1 MSTRYSTVTY
11 KEILDQVLS
20 DLRDPRLTNLPTKV
34 VVRHIN
40 EAQEQIC
47 KWMGIEYQQDLR
59 LITGQTDYYF
69 ADSTGIT
76 GTGTLSSV
84 GTAITGVGTSFLSQF
99 VAGSKLH
106 ISGQTVIVKSVT
118 SDLACVSETALS
130 PAMPAGTPFTFDGK
144 ASEITTEMRSIKDT
158 ERLEGSY
165 VRSMDITGRGQMV
178 KLKVIEGFPV
188 STSYDTPS
196 DLTIGRKV
204 GGRYVQFHP
213 PPEAS
218 KTITVYGYLVV
229 NPFLHKDD
237 ALTDNI
243 SLGQEWT
250 KAIRHY
256 LEGVLRG
263 SYLNDEKAKAQSF
276 GQFGSDMRQTQRSM
290 AGKTVISIDYE

>member
-1 MSTRYSTVTY
+1 MGTRYSTVTY

-40 EAQEQIC
+40 DAQEQIC

-118 SDLACVSETALS
+118 SDTACVSETALS
-130 PAMPAGTPFTFDGK
+130 PAMPASTPFTFDGR
-144 ASEITTEMRSIKDT
+144 ASEITTEMRSIKDA

-165 VRSMDITGRGQMV
+165 VRSTDITGRSQMV

-188 STSYDTPS
+188 STNYDTPS

-204 GGRYVQFHP
+204 GGRYVAFHP
-213 PPEAS
+213 PPDS
-218 KTITVYGYLVV
+218 DKTITVYGYLVI

-243 SLGQEWT
+243 ILGQEWAAT
-250 KAIRHY
+250 IRHY
-256 LEGVLRG
+256 LAAMLKG
-263 SYLNDEKAKAQSF
+263 SFLADEKGKAQSLN
-276 GQFGSDMRQTQRSM
+276 QFGPDARQTHRSM
-290 AGKTVISIDYE
+290 ASKTVISIDYE